1 MNNNQENYNLESV
14 VDELT
19 PEEELEISGYQPEQV
34 ALIDQEFLIKRDN
47 EQAEAQSGSEN
58 PLIRFAIASLLV
70 GSVMVSGWMI
80 WSIFFAPKPVVK
92 APVLE
97 STPTVLA
104 YKESDEAARLK
115 AELALRNQASRDI
128 EESPPVTPPPPKP
141 NKSVRTVRTPK
152 PSKPKIIRE
161 KVPSPPRIIRETV
174 QSPPKIIRER
184 VPNKIQPK
192 NTVVKTSSHR
202 VLKTVEKI
210 DPFERWNQLA
220 TSGQQTTSLSNNN
233 WTQDSKTFEQAQSL
247 PNESEIS
254 EIKNTPDNSENDSSS
269 VIFTNASNKEQDKVS
284 ALSTIPSNKL
294 NRNQGEIPTPGEL
307 GILNRTPALSSQET
321 ITATNSPIQVQIG
334 TSAEASVLVPIIWNP
349 EDENQERFAV
359 ELQEDVLSID
369 KRIALSKGT
378 ILITEIKSVSKINK
392 LVKQTVV
399 AVVYKDSAGRIQQ
412 QAIPKNTI
420 LIRGQNNKPLTAKS
434 ISDKGKAI
442 AQQDIL
448 IGLLGAAGR
457 AGEVFNQN
465 QSQSSMVISNDGFS
479 SQTFNTKANKPNVLA
494 AAVEGFFKPMSQRLS
509 QRANKADSEIVNR
522 PDVAIVPVGTRV
534 SVVFNNFFEIG
545 GESGRAGEWGSGG
558 E

>member
-1 MNNNQENYNLESV
+1 MNNNQENYDLESV
-14 VDELT
+14 DDELT
-19 PEEELEISGYQPEQV
+19 PQEELEISGYQPEQV
-34 ALIDQEFLIKRDN
+34 ALIDQEFLIERDN

-70 GSVMVSGWMI
+70 GGVMGSAWMI

-115 AELALRNQASRDI
+115 AELALRNQASRNV
-128 EESPPVTPPPPKP
+128 EQPVEQSPPPPPKP
-141 NKSVRTVRTPK
+141 NKPVRTVRTPK

-174 QSPPKIIRER
+174 PSPPKIIRER
-184 VPNKIQPK
+184 VPVKSPVLANNKSASPAPTRT
-192 NTVVKTSSHR
+192 N
-202 VLKTVEKI
+202 VEKI
-210 DPFERWNQLA
+210 DPLERWNQLA
-220 TSGQQTTSLSNNN
+220 TLGQQTTSLSNKN
-233 WTQDSKTFEQAQSL
+233 WTQDNQSFEQAQSL
-247 PNESEIS
+247 PNQSESGNVTENDYIHS
-254 EIKNTPDNSENDSSS
+254 NSEKNSSP
-269 VIFTNASNKEQDKVS
+269 VIFANASNSVRKEVKEPQ
-284 ALSTIPSNKL
+284 ASTTSTVEFNSNNNS
-294 NRNQGEIPTPGEL
+294 NRNQKEIPTPGEL
-307 GILNRTPALSSQET
+307 GILNRTPPDLQQET
-321 ITATNSPIQVQIG
+321 ITASNSPIQVQIG
-334 TSAEASVLVPIIWNP
+334 TSAEASVLVPIIWSE

-378 ILITEIKSVSKINK
+378 ILITEINSVSKINK

-420 LIRGQNNKPLTAKS
+420 LIRGENNKPLNAKS
-434 ISDKGKAI
+434 ISDKGRV

-457 AGEVFNQN
+457 AGEIFNQN
-465 QSQSSMVISNDGFS
+465 QSQSSTVISNDGFS
-479 SQTFNTKANKPNVLA
+479 SQTFNTKANKPNILA

-509 QRANKADSEIVNR
+509 QRANKADSEIMNR
-522 PDVAIVPVGTRV
+522 PDVAIVPVGTKV
-534 SVVFNNFFEIG
+534 SVLFNGFFEI
-545 GESGRAGEWGSGG
+545 SR
-558 E
+558 

>member
-1 MNNNQENYNLESV
+1 MNNNQENYTDESV
-14 VDELT
+14 DDELT

-34 ALIDQEFLIKRDN
+34 ALIDQEFLIEGDN

-70 GSVMVSGWMI
+70 GGVMGSAWMI
-80 WSIFFAPKPVVK
+80 WSIFFAPKAVVK

-97 STPTVLA
+97 PTPTVLA
-104 YKESDEAARLK
+104 SSESDEAARLK

-141 NKSVRTVRTPK
+141 NKLVRTVRK
-152 PSKPKIIRE
+152 PRQTKPRIIRE
-161 KVPSPPRIIRETV
+161 KVPSPPRIIREAV
-174 QSPPKIIRER
+174 QSSPKIIRER
-184 VPNKIQPK
+184 VPNKIQTK
-192 NTVVKTSSHR
+192 NTVVKTSSPP
-202 VLKTVEKI
+202 VPKTVEKI

-220 TSGQQTTSLSNNN
+220 TLGQQTTSLSNKN
-233 WTQDSKTFEQAQSL
+233 WTQDNQSFEQAQSL
-247 PNESEIS
+247 PNQSESKNENATS
-254 EIKNTPDNSENDSSS
+254 ESDNITSDSENNSSP
-269 VIFTNASNKEQDKVS
+269 IRIANASNSEQDK
-284 ALSTIPSNKL
+284 AFAISTVPSNKL
-294 NRNQGEIPTPGEL
+294 NRNDEVVQTPGEL
-307 GILNRTPALSSQET
+307 GILNRTPALSSQEI
-321 ITATNSPIQVQIG
+321 ITASNSPIQVQIG
-334 TSAEASVLVPIIWNP
+334 TSAEASVLVPMIWSD
-349 EDENQERFAV
+349 EDEKQERFAV

-378 ILITEIKSVSKINK
+378 ILITEINSVSKINK

-399 AVVYKDSAGRIQQ
+399 AAVYKDSAGRIQQ

-420 LIRGQNNKPLTAKS
+420 LVRGENNKPLTAKS

-465 QSQSSMVISNDGFS
+465 QSQSSTVISNNGFS

-509 QRANKADSEIVNR
+509 QRANKADSEIMNQ
-522 PDVAIVPVGTRV
+522 PDVAIVPAGTKV
-534 SVVFNNFFEIG
+534 SVLFNGFFEI
-545 GESGRAGEWGSGG
+545 SR
-558 E
+558 

>member
-1 MNNNQENYNLESV
+1 MSNNQENYTNESV
-14 VDELT
+14 DDELT

-34 ALIDQEFLIKRDN
+34 ALIDQEFLIERDN

-58 PLIRFAIASLLV
+58 PLIRFAMASLLV
-70 GSVMVSGWMI
+70 GGVMGSAWMI

-97 STPTVLA
+97 PTPRVLA

-141 NKSVRTVRTPK
+141 NKSVRTVRK
-152 PSKPKIIRE
+152 PRQTKPRIIRE

-184 VPNKIQPK
+184 VPNKIEPLAK
-192 NTVVKTSSHR
+192 IVNPSPAATPT
-202 VLKTVEKI
+202 TVEKI
-210 DPFERWNQLA
+210 DPFEHWNQLA
-220 TSGQQTTSLSNNN
+220 TLGQQTTSLSNNN

-247 PNESEIS
+247 PNESETS
-254 EIKNTPDNSENDSSS
+254 QIKNTPDNSENDSSS

-321 ITATNSPIQVQIG
+321 ITYSNSPIQVQIG
-334 TSAEASVLVPIIWNP
+334 TSAEASVLVPMIWSE

-378 ILITEIKSVSKINK
+378 ILITEINSVSKINK
-392 LVKQTVV
+392 LVKQSVV

-420 LIRGQNNKPLTAKS
+420 LIRAENNKPLTAKS
-434 ISDKGKAI
+434 ISDKSRAI

-465 QSQSSMVISNDGFS
+465 QSQSSTVISNDGFS
-479 SQTFNTKANKPNVLA
+479 SQTFNSKASKANVLA

-509 QRANKADSEIVNR
+509 QRANKASSEIMNR
-522 PDVAIVPVGTRV
+522 PDVVIVPAGTKV
-534 SVVFNNFFEIG
+534 SVLFNGFFEI
-545 GESGRAGEWGSGG
+545 SR
-558 E
+558 